1 MTQAFELEQDESVIW
16 EARPAPRC
24 YTFRHWRHSLFGLVF
39 LLLCFGWQVL
49 GVEVADS
56 YQLTW
61 LAWLPLPF
69 VLVGLYFSVG
79 HLIQARL
86 EWNNVV
92 YAVTQRRIIV
102 RRGLVPRQE
111 ALALSEMTYFRL
123 HHHGDQ
129 LGTLRIFQGQEQRLV
144 LHCIESPR
152 RLTALLEEVFM
163 TRQGAPGAAP
173 DNAR

>member
-1 MTQAFELEQDESVIW
+1 MTQTFELEQDESVVW

-24 YTFRHWRHSLFGLVF
+24 YTFRHWRHSLFGLLF
-39 LLLCFGWQVL
+39 LLLCLGWQVL
-49 GVEVADS
+49 GVEVADT
-56 YQLTW
+56 YQLAW

-86 EWNNVV
+86 EWNNVA
-92 YAVTQRRIIV
+92 YAVTERRVVV
-102 RRGLVPRQE
+102 RRGLVAHQE
-111 ALALSEMTYFRL
+111 SLALSEMTYFRL
-123 HHHGDQ
+123 HYQGDQ

-152 RLTALLEEVFM
+152 RLTTLLEEALK
-163 TRQGAPGAAP
+163 TRQGLTGAAL
-173 DNAR
+173 DAAN